1 MKSNDVCGT
10 LFFLHKRKTVF
21 FCTWMCFFGWYWLER
36 NQQLTKMEN
45 INHLCRVFMH
55 LRCRFLWREVMWG
68 DNNPVQM
75 AWVKL
80 FEVQGESVDG
90 HNEVSLKYVY
100 KSYHFSHNHGSVGNH
115 LKWKETIVIMGGRVD
130 KYQRLK
136 WKNTSRT
143 HLIGGKWRLI
153 DESMIPSLSKLP
165 DQLWIRSRVI
175 PGTPI
180 YLGILMGVVWE

>member
-1 MKSNDVCGT
+1 MFAAPC
-10 LFFLHKRKTVF
+10 F
-21 FCTWMCFFGWYWLER
+21 FCTKERLFFFVHGCVFFGWYWLER